1 MPPTTRRRVKVDES
15 PLTHSIGARIR
26 QARLRAGLTQAQLA
40 GDRYTKSYVSAL
52 ESGSS
57 RPSLAA
63 LNYLAARLDIPAT
76 VLLTGEADQWTR
88 LEGDVLLASGRWQ
101 EALDIYDR
109 HLADA
114 PGRSARAEL
123 LRGRAEALLR
133 LDRGPEAASAGSE
146 AAEIFDRLGRESDAA
161 LARFWVASGEYL
173 QGNLAEARRLIDAIL
188 AKVRAGLRVEPDFHL
203 RLVIALAAIE
213 TRDGEYDHAL
223 AYLSEIR
230 GLADTLDDRRRAAYF
245 FDLAHSYRE
254 TGDYEAA
261 VRTGSASLTLFAAMH
276 AESETAALENDLA
289 LAFLKMGN
297 LSRARDLVASARTRF
312 ETLEDGRWLAHI
324 ADTEAQIAL
333 AGSSFEQAA
342 TLAEQAI
349 EGAQRTGNQ
358 KALIDALVTRAQI
371 RRRRGDVEGADAD
384 FARAADLARASGSR
398 GRIREVLG
406 VWSEMLAERGDLR
419 RAYDLTREAL
429 SA

>member
-1 MPPTTRRRVKVDES
+1 
-15 PLTHSIGARIR
+15 
-26 QARLRAGLTQAQLA
+26 
-40 GDRYTKSYVSAL
+40 
-52 ESGSS
+52 
-57 RPSLAA
+57 
-63 LNYLAARLDIPAT
+63 
-76 VLLTGEADQWTR
+76 
-88 LEGDVLLASGRWQ
+88 
-101 EALDIYDR
+101 
-109 HLADA
+109 
-114 PGRSARAEL
+114 
-123 LRGRAEALLR
+123 
-133 LDRGPEAASAGSE
+133 
-146 AAEIFDRLGRESDAA
+146 
-161 LARFWVASGEYL
+161 
-173 QGNLAEARRLIDAIL
+173 
-188 AKVRAGLRVEPDFHL
+188 
-203 RLVIALAAIE
+203 
-213 TRDGEYDHAL
+213 
-223 AYLSEIR
+223 
-230 GLADTLDDRRRAAYF
+230 
-245 FDLAHSYRE
+245 
-254 TGDYEAA
+254 
-261 VRTGSASLTLFAAMH
+261 MH

-324 ADTEAQIAL
+324 TDTEAQIAL

-371 RRRRGDVEGADAD
+371 RRRRGDVDGADAD